1 MSFVLQ
7 KDGKLIDQYMIPGEA
22 KEVSEQVPVAG
33 VQTVYDTQVIY
44 EEKEITI
51 QVPKTVME
59 DVEITYQVPAMETK
73 THTLQRPKTVMED
86 REITVQE
93 PKTVIETQTVQ
104 IPAYV
109 MAQQTVMKQKVV
121 EYERPKIVQ
130 GKMLRTYESGQQYQT
145 GAVTYTSGPVS
156 MSEAEAKAAGLQ
168 YGTMMMQQA
177 SGSQAGSA
185 QPQAMMYGTMP
196 GAVPYG
202 AMPFASTTPAN

>member
-1 MSFVLQ
+1 M
-7 KDGKLIDQYMIPGEA
+7 
-22 KEVSEQVPVAG
+22 
-33 VQTVYDTQVIY
+33 YDTQVIY

-73 THTLQRPKTVMED
+73 THTLQRPKTVMEEPRD
-86 REITVQE
+86 HRAGAASTVM
-93 PKTVIETQTVQ
+93 ETQTVQ

-130 GKMLRTYESGQQYQT
+130 GKMLRTYEAGQQYQT
-145 GAVTYTSGPVS
+145 GAVTYTSGPVT

-168 YGTMMMQQA
+168 YGTVMAGAGYQM
-177 SGSQAGSA
+177 GSA
-185 QPQAMMYGTMP
+185 
-196 GAVPYG
+196 GAAYQMG
-202 AMPFASTTPAN
+202 STTVQQPYVPQQTPDDAISA

>member
-51 QVPKTVME
+51 QVPKTV
-59 DVEITYQVPAMETK
+59 METK

-145 GAVTYTSGPVS
+145 GAVTYTSGPVT